1 MHHQG
6 RRCHHISTQPSHSLL
21 LQIVGVIFPV
31 LIIALVPI
39 RQFIFPLIFSD
50 QTLYHLDPAP
60 YEAVPAGVTRP
71 RN

>member
-1 MHHQG
+1 MHHQ
-6 RRCHHISTQPSHSLL
+6 RQPSRSLSIRPNPSLL

-39 RQFIFPLIFSD
+39 RQFIFPVIFSS

-60 YEAVPAGVTRP
+60 YEVVPAGITRP
-71 RN
+71 TN